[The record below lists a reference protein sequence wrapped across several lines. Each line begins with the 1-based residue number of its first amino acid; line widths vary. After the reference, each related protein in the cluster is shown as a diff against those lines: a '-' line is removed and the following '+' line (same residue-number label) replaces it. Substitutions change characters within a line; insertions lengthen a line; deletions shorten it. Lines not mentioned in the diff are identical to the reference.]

1 MNGRTSR
8 SRIGR
13 REFLARMGLIA
24 GGAAVAPGV
33 LAACGGGGGGG
44 DDDGR
49 AVSISN
55 WTAYIDPALNR
66 KFTRMTGIKVTY
78 TEDINDNN
86 EYFAKIRPNLSKNR
100 SIGRDGF
107 VLTDWMASRLINEVR
122 WVQPLVEARIPNKTN
137 LRAALR
143 SPGFDRERTYS
154 LPWQSG
160 VTGIA
165 YNIEVTGREIRTVE
179 DFLEVEGTKTV
190 LTEMRD
196 TIGLIMA
203 SLDIEPEKPT
213 FAKAEPAFDFLE
225 RAVRDGKIDGFNGNE
240 YVSDL
245 GAGNLA
251 AAFAWSGDVAQI
263 TRDNPAVRFA
273 IPESGGM
280 LWSDNFMIPKTS
292 ERPALASEWINFFYD
307 PVNAA
312 RLTAEVQ
319 FISPVEGV
327 PEELT
332 KLGGEKAELVDNPL
346 VVPTEE
352 FLAQNHIFGPLVGK
366 EEERFDR
373 RFSEILGTG

>member
-1 MNGRTSR
+1 MNGRGTGA
-8 SRIGR
+8 RIGR
-13 REFLARMGLIA
+13 REFLARMGLLA

-44 DDDGR
+44 GGDGR
-49 AVSISN
+49 EVSISN

-66 KFTRMTGIKVTY
+66 KFTRQTGIKVTY

-122 WVQPLVEARIPNKTN
+122 WVQPLVESRIPNKAN

-165 YNIEVTGREIRTVE
+165 YNIEVTGREVRSIE
-179 DFLEVEGTKTV
+179 DFLDVEGTKTV

-203 SLDIEPEKPT
+203 SLGIEPEEPT

-263 TRDNPAVRFA
+263 TRDNPDVRFA

-292 ERPALASEWINFFYD
+292 DRPGLASEWINFFYD

-332 KLGGEKAELVDNPL
+332 KLGGEAAELVENPL

-352 FLAQNHIFGPLVGK
+352 FLARNHIFGPLAGR

>member
-1 MNGRTSR
+1 MNGRGTGA
-8 SRIGR
+8 RIGR
-13 REFLARMGLIA
+13 REFLARMGLLA

-44 DDDGR
+44 GGDGR
-49 AVSISN
+49 EVSISN

-66 KFTRMTGIKVTY
+66 KFTRQTGIKVTY

-122 WVQPLVEARIPNKTN
+122 WVQPLVESRIPNKAN

-143 SPGFDRERTYS
+143 SPGFDRDRTYS

-165 YNIEVTGREIRTVE
+165 YNIEVTGREVRSIE

-203 SLDIEPEKPT
+203 SLGIEPEEPT

-263 TRDNPAVRFA
+263 TRDNPDVRFA

-292 ERPALASEWINFFYD
+292 DRPGLASEWINFFYD

-332 KLGGEKAELVDNPL
+332 KLGGEAAELVENPL

-352 FLAQNHIFGPLVGK
+352 FLARNHIFGPLAGR

>member
-1 MNGRTSR
+1 MNGRGTGA
-8 SRIGR
+8 RIGR

-44 DDDGR
+44 GGDGR
-49 AVSISN
+49 EVSISN

-66 KFTRMTGIKVTY
+66 KFTRQTGIKVTY

-122 WVQPLVEARIPNKTN
+122 WVQPLVESRIPNKAN

-165 YNIEVTGREIRTVE
+165 YNIEVTGREVRSIE
-179 DFLEVEGTKTV
+179 DFLDVEGTKTV

-203 SLDIEPEKPT
+203 SLGIEPEEPT

-263 TRDNPAVRFA
+263 TRDNPDVRFA

-292 ERPALASEWINFFYD
+292 DRPGLASEWINFFYD

-332 KLGGEKAELVDNPL
+332 KLGGEAAELVENPL

-352 FLAQNHIFGPLVGK
+352 FLARNHIFGPLAGR

>member
-1 MNGRTSR
+1 
-8 SRIGR
+8 
-13 REFLARMGLIA
+13 MGLIA

-44 DDDGR
+44 GGDGR
-49 AVSISN
+49 EVSISN

-66 KFTRMTGIKVTY
+66 KFTRQTGIKVTY

-122 WVQPLVEARIPNKTN
+122 WVQPLVESRIPNKAN

-165 YNIEVTGREIRTVE
+165 YNIEVTGREVRSIE
-179 DFLEVEGTKTV
+179 DFLDVEGTKTV

-203 SLDIEPEKPT
+203 SLGIEPEEPT

-263 TRDNPAVRFA
+263 TRDNPDVRFA

-292 ERPALASEWINFFYD
+292 DRPGLASEWINFFYD

-332 KLGGEKAELVDNPL
+332 KLGGEAAELVENPL

-352 FLAQNHIFGPLVGK
+352 FLARNHIFGPLAGR